1 MKIIRKCIMVFYIL
15 AVIYCIARI
24 WIDDEP
30 RIGIYV
36 GLLVFEGIA
45 VLYQYIKNGRKL
57 YKKTEQEIENLIDMG
72 EGLNNFIS
80 AIYIPSIYLC
90 YNQEWLTNQ
99 SRICIV
105 IALSVMIAYLN
116 IQIYRYKKTLRL
128 KRK

>member
-1 MKIIRKCIMVFYIL
+1 MVFYIL

-80 AIYIPSIYLC
+80 AIYIPSIY